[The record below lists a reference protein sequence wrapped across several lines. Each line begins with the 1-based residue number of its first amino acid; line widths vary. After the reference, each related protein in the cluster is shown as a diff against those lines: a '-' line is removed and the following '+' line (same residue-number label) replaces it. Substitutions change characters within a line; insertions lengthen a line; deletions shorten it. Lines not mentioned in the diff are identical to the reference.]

1 LGSGQAPLR
10 HPGVTTYRCS
20 LPGLA
25 GFVGSRCT
33 GPSLQRFPVRPV
45 SQPRPSR
52 GELGP
57 AMADCG
63 YRAPPAPRLA
73 RPPPLILPTPP
84 PNGKLLSL
92 RNLCKCGECALKNLN
107 HISDPATSGTQNA
120 GEPLAHK
127 GGKLG
132 GPGGRSPLAGA
143 RGVSPQSFK
152 IGGELP
158 TPGTPPTSGT
168 QNVGEPLAHEGGKL
182 GGPGGRS
189 PLARGTGGAPPR
201 VLK

>member
-1 LGSGQAPLR
+1 M
-10 HPGVTTYRCS
+10 
-20 LPGLA
+20 
-25 GFVGSRCT
+25 GSRCT

-92 RNLCKCGECALKNLN
+92 RNLCKCGDMSPRILKRSELAS
-107 HISDPATSGTQNA
+107 IATPPTRGTQNA
-120 GEPLAHK
+120 GEPK
-127 GGKLG
+127 
-132 GPGGRSPLAGA
+132 
-143 RGVSPQSFK
+143 
-152 IGGELP
+152 
-158 TPGTPPTSGT
+158 
-168 QNVGEPLAHEGGKL
+168 AHEGGKTGVQGAEPPG
-182 GGPGGRS
+182 GGPWEVPPTKPKGGDLPTLATQPRVGPKTLANPKPTRAGKQGSRGLRPLAGGR
-189 PLARGTGGAPPR
+189 GGCPPEF
-201 VLK
+201 